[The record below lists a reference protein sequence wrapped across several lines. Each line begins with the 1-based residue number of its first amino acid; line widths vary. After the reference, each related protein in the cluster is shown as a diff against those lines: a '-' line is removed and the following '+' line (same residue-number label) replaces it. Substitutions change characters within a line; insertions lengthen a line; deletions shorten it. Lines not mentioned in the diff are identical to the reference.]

1 MFCKLNSNMSSFA
14 RNRRWMGALIGGM
27 LAVSVSMASAAE
39 PLVRFANGEA
49 ISQEDFSAYLDKR
62 VDLRSSTRNVWGV
75 EAALRD
81 MALGR
86 VLMLEGE
93 RLGEPR
99 RTGKEGE
106 RFDDVYSFAIYKK
119 LTPACE
125 PPADAA
131 AARKFFDEH
140 PKVFQVPPMAR
151 LSRIMLPAAESVDG
165 APVMDWLLAQAQA
178 IASGGT
184 SFAKVVERADSVYQ
198 IDPQGDI
205 GWVALVEEH
214 SILRVLA
221 SARQGELVGPVREG
235 DFGYLFHIVAK
246 RESRQ
251 LAWDEVA
258 VSVPTRI
265 VNFCRQQANEQL
277 REDLFKKYG
286 VVLDQAAIKGLF
298 VKPEVKK

>member
-14 RNRRWMGALIGGM
+14 RNRRWIGALIGGV

-39 PLVRFANGEA
+39 PLVRFANGET
-49 ISQEDFSAYLDKR
+49 ISHEDFSAYLAKR

-86 VLMLEGE
+86 ALMLEGE

-99 RTGKEGE
+99 RAGQEAE

-119 LTPACE
+119 LAPACE

-140 PKVFQVPPMAR
+140 PKVFRVPPMAR

-184 SFAKVVERADSVYQ
+184 SFAKVAERAESVYQ

-205 GWVALVEEH
+205 GWVVLVEDH
-214 SILRVLA
+214 SILRVLG

-246 RESRQ
+246 REPRQ

-258 VSVPTRI
+258 VSAPTRI